1 MSRAVLLLLA
11 LMFIRGIASAEM
23 REWTDRTG
31 KKFTAEI
38 LANDAWR
45 ATFVLPDRSKA
56 VLWLS
61 QLSQAD
67 VDFAAKW
74 RAANPT
80 APLVD
85 PQRLAPWP
93 AEAAAADIAVK
104 LKTEDPKA
112 AAFVYEGAHF
122 IMQSDVSLPLDVV
135 RDLNGV
141 FEATRAALMA
151 LPLGLHRGGEEEKY
165 AVHFFSTPERY
176 AAAGGMTAS
185 GGYFEGSTGRMLL
198 LLPNL
203 GIRATG
209 FARTY
214 DHQKNL
220 FVLKHE
226 VTHQI
231 LMRWGDAIPVWFGEG
246 LAEVIAATPYVRGRY
261 TFSGMD
267 AAIAAYVQKWRSPG
281 DPKPLHLITPAQ
293 LMDFTVS
300 SWEERVAGKSAY
312 ELYNSAALF
321 VHFLLLHD
329 GDGSAVAGFLDTLRR
344 ERNRPRTEVMTGTFR
359 LSSGPI
365 LSASSA
371 PASTKKATA
380 DFIRR
385 GRSDE
390 KLAADFSAFV
400 KKLGLR
406 AEFEAAPQPAR

>member
-1 MSRAVLLLLA
+1 MNRAASLLLA
-11 LMFIRGIASAEM
+11 LVFIRGAACAEM
-23 REWTDRTG
+23 REWADRTG

-38 LANDAWR
+38 IANDAWR
-45 ATFVLPDRSKA
+45 ATFALPDRSKA

-61 QLSQAD
+61 QLSPAD
-67 VDFAAKW
+67 VDFVAKW

-93 AEAAAADIAVK
+93 ATADAGDIEVK
-104 LKTEDPKA
+104 LTTEDPKA
-112 AAFVYEGAHF
+112 AAFTYEGAHF
-122 IMQSDVSLPLDVV
+122 IMQSDVRLPLDVV

-151 LPLGLHRGGEEEKY
+151 LPFGLHRGGEQEKY
-165 AVHFFSTPERY
+165 AVHFFSTPEQY

-198 LLPNL
+198 QLPNL

-220 FVLKHE
+220 FVVKHE

-231 LMRWGDAIPVWFGEG
+231 LRHWGDAFPVWFNEG
-246 LAEVIAATPYVRGRY
+246 IAEVIAAAPYARGRY

-267 AAIAAYVQKWRSPG
+267 AAIASYVQKWRRLG
-281 DPKPLHLITPAQ
+281 DAKPLRLITPAQ

-300 SWEERVAGKSAY
+300 SWEDRGAGQSAY

-321 VHFLLLHD
+321 VYFLLLHD
-329 GDGSAVAGFLDTLRR
+329 GDGSAVASFLDALRR
-344 ERNRPRTEVMTGTFR
+344 ERNRQSTEIAQGTIRF
-359 LSSGPI
+359 SSGPFV
-365 LSASSA
+365 SVSST
-371 PASTKKATA
+371 PAFAKKATA
-380 DFIRR
+380 DFVRR

-406 AEFEAAPQPAR
+406 AEFEAPPAPR

>member
-1 MSRAVLLLLA
+1 MSRAASLLLSLI
-11 LMFIRGIASAEM
+11 FFRGAACAEM
-23 REWTDRTG
+23 REWTDQAGR
-31 KKFTAEI
+31 KFTAEI
-38 LANDAWR
+38 IAIDAWR
-45 ATFVLPDRSKA
+45 ATFVLPDQGKA
-56 VLWLS
+56 VLGLA
-61 QLSQAD
+61 QLSPAD
-67 VDFAAKW
+67 VDFVAKW

-80 APLVD
+80 VPLVD

-93 AEAAAADIAVK
+93 GEAAPADIGVK

-122 IMQSDVSLPLDVV
+122 TMQSDVSLPLDVV

-151 LPLGLHRGGEEEKY
+151 LPLGLHRGGEKEKY
-165 AVHFFSTPERY
+165 AVHFFSTPEQY
-176 AAAGGMTAS
+176 GAAGGMTAS
-185 GGYFEGSTGRMLL
+185 GGHFQGSTGRMLL

-214 DHQKNL
+214 DHQRNL
-220 FVLKHE
+220 FIVKHE
-226 VTHQI
+226 VTHQL
-231 LMRWGDAIPVWFGEG
+231 LMRWGNAFPVWFGEG
-246 LAEVIAATPYVRGRY
+246 IAEVIAATPYARGRY

-281 DPKPLHLITPAQ
+281 DTKPLHLIPPAQ
-293 LMDFTVS
+293 LMEFTMS
-300 SWEERVAGKSAY
+300 SWEQRVAGQSAY

-321 VHFLLLHD
+321 VYFLLLHD
-329 GDGSAVAGFLDTLRR
+329 GDASAIPGFLDALRR
-344 ERNRPRTEVMTGTFR
+344 ERNRPRAVIA
-359 LSSGPI
+359 SSGFRMVSGQPM
-365 LSASSA
+365 SEFV
-371 PASTKKATA
+371 KKATA

-390 KLAADFSAFV
+390 KLTADFSAFV

-406 AEFEAAPQPAR
+406 VVFETPPPR